1 MTIYTVICQHHILSP
16 ERTHNFDNQIGN
28 YNYAES
34 GSRLII
40 MWYKYILEHK
50 KGGREGGR
58 EGGGRVRGGREGGR
72 EGGRDG
78 GRERARERG
87 MEGGRERG
95 SEGGREGGRESIIAL
110 SYEPGSIEGCRVCVC
125 I

>member
-50 KGGREGGR
+50 KGGREGGGEG
-58 EGGGRVRGGREGGR
+58 EGGEGGR
-72 EGGRDG
+72 EGGWEGWREGESEGARDG

-87 MEGGRERG
+87 R
-95 SEGGREGGRESIIAL
+95 EGGREGEHNCFEL
-110 SYEPGSIEGCRVCVC
+110 
-125 I
+125 